1 MFAKHIFSLSLEIET
16 MDNSGFDIVALV
28 KDGDDDL
35 TAPIIFAVDNSSGYS
50 AVPGAVFYLN
60 PKTRSNS
67 QANPGP
73 GGSE

>member
-1 MFAKHIFSLSLEIET
+1 MFGKAYFSLSLEIET

-50 AVPGAVFYLN
+50 AVPELCFI
-60 PKTRSNS
+60 
-67 QANPGP
+67 
-73 GGSE
+73 